1 LIVNLYEAMF
11 VVDAGKGGSEFAA
24 VIRHIGDGL
33 TRNGAEIERVEKWDE
48 RKLAYPIGKSKR
60 GIYILV
66 YFRSDGSAIDEIRA
80 VFNLS
85 EDVLRVL
92 ILRAAEMGAVKGQ
105 LYSADGQP
113 AEEAQEP
120 APVAEDAPAEP
131 EAAPESE
138 AEQPEAA
145 ESEEAEPE
153 EPQASEAEETEP
165 EA

>member
-1 LIVNLYEAMF
+1 
-11 VVDAGKGGSEFAA
+11 
-24 VIRHIGDGL
+24 L
-33 TRNGAEIERVEKWDE
+33 TRNGAEIERVERWDE
-48 RKLAYPIGKSKR
+48 RKLAYPMGKSKR

-105 LYSADGQP
+105 LYSTDGQP
-113 AEEAQEP
+113 VEEEQEP
-120 APVAEDAPAEP
+120 EPVAEDAAAEP
-131 EAAPESE
+131 QAAAESE
-138 AEQPEAA
+138 AEQPQAA
-145 ESEEAEPE
+145 DGEETESE
-153 EPQASEAEETEP
+153 EPQAPEAEETEP